1 VERMGGDWL
10 AAQEMDA
17 SEAAVTVANW
27 RLQ

>member
-1 VERMGGDWL
+1 MGGDWL